1 MWSLRILYSGR
12 TRISLLSVS
21 SEIYAKHKKKQK
33 GDNIYSIGKTQNI
46 SRCVPELM
54 ETVEM
59 RQ

>member
-1 MWSLRILYSGR
+1 MLN
-12 TRISLLSVS
+12 TT
-21 SEIYAKHKKKQK
+21 KKQK